1 MANGKVYRDGGTTG
15 DQSNY
20 GLVGVPHSDNTNGGD
35 SPFSSVNY
43 SLAPVPR
50 DEANLEAEKGET
62 VLTDM
67 NNDGN
72 YELYDIGGNRHFS
85 GGTPLSLPPQSF
97 IYSDTAK
104 MKLNKYEL
112 NEMGIESKKR
122 ISPAKVSK
130 NYQLNNFISLLD
142 NEHSDHITR
151 DTADYMLDKNKK
163 SLSHLAFL
171 QEARKKF
178 DDGVPLA
185 AYPYLQGK
193 GINPLE
199 FSQQMEQ
206 ISAQEAEE
214 KMMMQLPIED
224 QLQLLQMKKQQ
235 AMMMQQQQMAQQQ
248 QQQQQGMGFQEA
260 PQQGMPPQGG
270 PMHQMPDG
278 SMMPGATHGEAPQGG
293 GMPPQGM
300 MPPQP
305 PMQQPPMQQPAM
317 ARRGG
322 QISQL
327 LPKAQMGINNFMMQK
342 SWHDNVIDNGSIQ
355 DNTQILPAVNKYEIL
370 NDNSIFETGTVGTLD
385 APIVPTTEQ
394 ILEQYQVA
402 NNKLMT
408 DFTNQTNSNMN
419 AYQKKMNSMV
429 PPHSQQMSMLG
440 VTGAT
445 DPAKIEIWEEHIN
458 KGGSPPT
465 SPDPNYTQAYKNI
478 HGGEE
483 PEYIN
488 DSSTPAGS
496 NDPNITNVYNI
507 QNGTEEGE
515 ELQSSN
521 YLRMPNQNNNSDQ
534 PDNVT
539 GRAQGL
545 PLDYSNTNSPY
556 YVGSDWSFATGG
568 DLPKAQYSIND
579 SGLEEGDILDNA
591 SINFG
596 NKKSP
601 DLMLGQKFVN
611 NVSEENVE
619 GGYMNSGDNT
629 IVGYDG
635 WNAGLDINNLIK
647 SGQAMGNKTNFD
659 RSNNIFNVDRSL
671 GFNAGLNNSRTSLSG
686 EGRAGLGFAQ
696 GVIPG
701 ATREN
706 SYPYPAFTPIST
718 PTYLNPYMSGNID
731 MDFDAG
737 NNSAFGVGM
746 SYDTPLSPYGTGL
759 GANASYKT
767 GPLDFQIGLDNKGT
781 NFGASYTFGEG
792 GGLPSYQTTGELED
806 ESVTINAG
814 NTTRPD
820 LLFSGRNFNSEED
833 MFYHNPLGF
842 EDVNVQKYTGVN
854 LGINPLAV
862 NKVPFGFS
870 HSTGN
875 EKMDIVDRSNT
886 IANLDLSTGINVGSL
901 NDRTRGYAEGRGGFG
916 WGLGNTWSPT
926 FPNSPGNTSMSSRQ
940 SHYLNPYL
948 SGEAG
953 VDFGLGND
961 ESIGLKGSLNTALSP
976 YGTGLGAGIN
986 LNKGNFSLNAGLDNM
1001 LSGSP
1006 TTNFG
1011 ASYTFDEGGELPM
1024 AKRGKEVKYKG
1035 NTYSEKELNKLR
1047 KSKDPN
1053 QIALYNEIMQIDTR
1067 NKQEIANDQ
1076 TSKINKSRE
1085 NTAAV
1090 TLEDQVFSGGSDD
1103 WATDYLADSPA
1114 AEEYRKSR
1122 YDAYVDRRKSKGK
1135 DVIGEQEYHNA
1146 YATMQQHNAYFEK
1159 NLTQEQRNTT
1169 DWDDGT
1175 NDKYHSSLEN
1185 SGMSPLTDEMVG
1197 HVQSGYIGGQALA
1210 LTGDEYTDFM
1220 QSGVKDQSVFGL
1232 AISPEDEKFGNTTN
1246 DQRESYT
1253 RNESTEEI
1261 GCTNAAGMEAACVEI
1276 GGTWTPWDETAKTGC
1291 SCDKQIPPE
1300 KIPPPEITTKK
1311 DTPFW
1316 LQDELGMAN
1325 ALDAKMSLKKRYPWA
1340 PHYDQI
1346 GIDGVFDDPTRE
1358 IAAISEQAGI
1368 AASAATA
1375 FGGPQRAASAAL
1387 ATQGK
1392 AMTAIADTVNKVHT
1406 NNIKTG
1412 NDLNIKNAEMEY
1424 KTQMLN
1430 NNELK
1435 QLYDN
1440 TVLTEENYD
1449 NSLRKAN
1456 AAITAQV
1463 QNAYTNR
1470 ANTAN
1475 LNSIYPQF
1483 DIDPSSGGMLTN
1495 VNNKTFHADPNY
1507 VDPATYDDSYAKQI
1521 EMLRKNKVPENL
1533 WPKYTP
1539 PGAPNSNNS
1548 FAKQNAAVITS
1559 SGYQGQPARFGRET
1573 VRKDRI
1579 LRKGGQLRNW
1589 FSPLRGN

>member
-1 MANGKVYRDGGTTG
+1 MKVKIKNLPKGFALANGKVYRDGGTTG

-20 GLVGVPHSDNTNGGD
+20 GLVGVPHIDNTNGGD

-50 DEANLEAEKGET
+50 DQANLEAEKGET

-67 NNDGN
+67 NNDGD
-72 YELYDIGGNRHFS
+72 YELYDIGGNRHGS
-85 GGTPLSLPPQSF
+85 GGTPLHLPPQSF

-112 NEMGIESKKR
+112 HEMGIESKKR

-151 DTADYMLDKNKK
+151 DTAEYMLDKNKK
-163 SLSHLAFL
+163 SLSQLAFL

-185 AYPYLQGK
+185 AYPYLQEK

-199 FSQQMEQ
+199 FSQKIEQ
-206 ISAQEAEE
+206 ISAQEAEQ

-305 PMQQPPMQQPAM
+305 PMQQPAM

-327 LPKAQMGINNFMMQK
+327 LPKAQFGYFGSNDGRTNKNQSLKLAGTTALGSILGRSLNTGFTNRKNWKGAYNDYTDAMGGQDWINQVNELNCADGTCPAVQANIDKLLSGHDEPDFDWFRDQNINITGRDYRLNENNVLQKGDLANAYWHNVKQGVKDGIITGGINYGLNYLGDRTK
-342 SWHDNVIDNGSIQ
+342 IGRNVKNWWQDHNLPSVNLMYKRKYGGGLPKAQMGDFDFFHPSPSVQ
-355 DNTQILPAVNKYEIL
+355 DNTHPSSYQNNLIIQ
-370 NDNSIFETGTVGTLD
+370 DDDIIETGNVGENNDPT
-385 APIVPTTEQ
+385 IPTTEQ
-394 ILEQYQVA
+394 ILAQYQIA
-402 NNKLMT
+402 NDKLMN
-408 DFTNQTNSNMN
+408 DFTTQTNANMN
-419 AYQKKMNSMV
+419 TYQNQMNSMI
-429 PPHSQQMSMLG
+429 PTAGQQMSMLG

-445 DPAKIEIWEEHIN
+445 DPKKIEIWEDHIN
-458 KGGSPPT
+458 KGGTPPNQ
-465 SPDPNYTQAYKNI
+465 PDPNYTQAYKNI
-478 HGGEE
+478 HGEE
-483 PEYIN
+483 PEYEN
-488 DSSTPAGS
+488 NNSSPVGS
-496 NDPNITNVYNI
+496 DNPNITNVYNTY
-507 QNGTEEGE
+507 NTSEGDD
-515 ELQSSN
+515 LQSSN
-521 YLRMPNQNNNSDQ
+521 YMRPPNQDDGSDQ
-534 PDNVT
+534 PNVT
-539 GRAQGL
+539 GRAKGL
-545 PLDYSNTNSPY
+545 PLDYTNTNSPY

-568 DLPKAQYSIND
+568 SLPQ
-579 SGLEEGDILDNA
+579 
-591 SINFG
+591 F
-596 NKKSP
+596 
-601 DLMLGQKFVN
+601 
-611 NVSEENVE
+611 
-619 GGYMNSGDNT
+619 
-629 IVGYDG
+629 
-635 WNAGLDINNLIK
+635 
-647 SGQAMGNKTNFD
+647 
-659 RSNNIFNVDRSL
+659 
-671 GFNAGLNNSRTSLSG
+671 
-686 EGRAGLGFAQ
+686 
-696 GVIPG
+696 
-701 ATREN
+701 
-706 SYPYPAFTPIST
+706 
-718 PTYLNPYMSGNID
+718 
-731 MDFDAG
+731 
-737 NNSAFGVGM
+737 
-746 SYDTPLSPYGTGL
+746 
-759 GANASYKT
+759 
-767 GPLDFQIGLDNKGT
+767 
-781 NFGASYTFGEG
+781 
-792 GGLPSYQTTGELED
+792 QTTGELTD
-806 ESVTINAG
+806 ESVTINTG

-820 LLFSGRNFNSEED
+820 LLLSSRNFTSEED
-833 MFYHNPLGF
+833 MGYHNALGF
-842 EDVNVQKYTGVN
+842 EDVNVQKYTGMN
-854 LGINPLAV
+854 LGINPLAID
-862 NKVPFGFS
+862 KVPFGFS

-875 EKMDIVDRSNT
+875 ENMDIVDRSNT

-901 NDRTRGYAEGRGGFG
+901 NDRTRGYAEGRGGLG
-916 WGLGNTWSPT
+916 WGMGNTWSPT
-926 FPNSPGNTSMSSRQ
+926 FPNSHSTSMSSRQ

-986 LNKGNFSLNAGLDNM
+986 LNKGNFSVNAGLDNI
-1001 LSGSP
+1001 LSESP

-1011 ASYTFDEGGELPM
+1011 ASYTFDKGGELPM
-1024 AKRGKEVKYKG
+1024 AKKGKEVTYKG

-1047 KSKDPN
+1047 KSKDPK
-1053 QIALYNEIMQIDTR
+1053 QIGLYNAIMQIDTR

-1076 TSKINKSRE
+1076 TNKINQSRQ

-1090 TLEDQVFSGGSDD
+1090 TLEDQVFTGGEGS
-1103 WATDYLADSPA
+1103 WSIDYMADTPQ
-1114 AEEYRKSR
+1114 AEEYRKKR

-1146 YATMQQHNAYFEK
+1146 YVTMQEHNAYFKE
-1159 NLTQEQRNTT
+1159 NLTQEERNTT

-1175 NDKYHSSLEN
+1175 NDKYHTSLKG
-1185 SGMSPLTDEMVG
+1185 SGMSPLTDDMVG

-1210 LTGDEYTDFM
+1210 LTGDEYTEFM
-1220 QSGVKDQSVFGL
+1220 QTGVKDQSVFGL

-1246 DQRESYT
+1246 DQRETYT
-1253 RNESTEEI
+1253 RNDSTEEI

-1291 SCDKQIPPE
+1291 SCDKQIPPD

-1340 PHYDQI
+1340 PHYDQV

-1375 FGGPQRAASAAL
+1375 FGGPQRAAAAAL

-1392 AMTAIADTVNKVHT
+1392 AMTAIADTVNKVHS
-1406 NNIKTG
+1406 NNIKVG
-1412 NDLNIKNAEMEY
+1412 NDLNVKNAEMEY

-1507 VDPATYDDSYAKQI
+1507 VDPKTYDDNYAKQI

-1539 PGAPNSNNS
+1539 PGPANPNNS
-1548 FAKQNAAVITS
+1548 FAKQNAAVITN
-1559 SGYQGQPARFGRET
+1559 SGYQGQPARYGRET
-1573 VRKDRI
+1573 GRKDRI